1 MSRRMKSLLPVAVL
15 ALALAGL
22 TPACGHAQSDDER
35 ALRRLKEVD
44 WPKAYKEQ
52 DVALLG
58 RILADEFQMVDA
70 DGNKSTKAQELD
82 WVRNNKP
89 GYDSLTFEITR
100 LDIFENGTAIVG
112 GTGTI
117 RDEGSVTEY
126 QSSNVLVKRDG
137 TWRAVASHV
146 SGVKPKQPEASAVQA
161 DSSTER
167 DVAILREKIRKSG
180 EAFNNVDP
188 DAIIAPYARDVVLS
202 YPGVP
207 DMGYETLAKVYAGL
221 RDRKNVV
228 EKTSPTIEEILVSGD
243 LGIIRVMWD
252 TTTTEV
258 ATGRQSSRQMKDLQ
272 VWRRE
277 RDGTWMFI
285 RGMHF
290 RIPPPAVP
298 EKPAS

>member
-1 MSRRMKSLLPVAVL
+1 MPHGVKRLLSIAFL
-15 ALALAGL
+15 ALAFV
-22 TPACGHAQSDDER
+22 PVSGHAQSHARSEEEK

-52 DVALLG
+52 DVALLD

-70 DGNKSTKAQELD
+70 DGNKSTKAEELD

-100 LDIFENGTAIVG
+100 LDLFENGTAIVG

-126 QSSNVLVKRDG
+126 QSSNVLVKRNG
-137 TWRAVASHV
+137 TWKAVASHV
-146 SGVKPKQPEASAVQA
+146 SGVKPKPEASAEA
-161 DSSTER
+161 AASSTER

-180 EAFNNVDP
+180 EAFNNVDS

-207 DMGYETLAKVYAGL
+207 DMGYETLAKAYAGL
-221 RDRKNVV
+221 RDRKDVV

-243 LGIIRVMWD
+243 LGIIRVMWN
-252 TTTTEV
+252 TSTTEV

-277 RDGTWMFI
+277 KDGTWMFI

-290 RIPPPAVP
+290 RIPPPPAA
-298 EKPAS
+298 EKPAE